1 MELFEIDSRCW
12 SISPSCTR
20 RELCYF
26 SLILEYFRFS
36 HTEGFFALR
45 ISVSRQYKLDNEESE
60 SEYHEDEY
68 IAFWH
73 RGLPE
78 RYLERF
84 VHFVKRKLCVH
95 GFICELIC
103 VFIFFTEYS
112 GVCHFLKFCND
123 AFCFL
128 VEYFESC
135 VFDLVDS
142 LELFDDEFTIHDE
155 MDFCCSEFL
164 CGSESED
171 CSHIFCLIIG
181 RRSEEEFSSFYHLRS
196 LVHDKSAPAWAR
208 VSS

>member
-1 MELFEIDSRCW
+1 MEFFEIDSRCRC
-12 SISPSCTR
+12 ISPFCTS

-26 SLILEYFRFS
+26 SLVLYYLTLPHSES
-36 HTEGFFALR
+36 FFALR
-45 ISVSRQYKLDNEESE
+45 ISISREDKLYDEESE

-84 VHFVKRKLCVH
+84 IHFVERKLCVH
-95 GFICELIC
+95 CFICEFVC
-103 VFIFFTEYS
+103 VLVSFTKHS
-112 GVCHFLKFCND
+112 SICHFFEICDD

-128 VEYFESC
+128 IEYFEPC
-135 VFDLVDS
+135 VLDLVDS

-155 MDFCCSEFL
+155 MHFSCSEFL
-164 CGSESED
+164 CGSESEYR
-171 CSHIFCLIIG
+171 SHIFCLIIG
-181 RRSEEEFSSFYHLRS
+181 RRAEEKFPSFYHLTS
-196 LVHDKSAPAWAR
+196 LAHDKSAPAWAW